1 MTTIHPKLST
11 LLDHSA
17 YAVRW
22 LTARPEWSSEI
33 GEMAASPVS
42 EAVIEGLLKAAMP
55 TEPDH
60 AQSIDDLA
68 ANLRLARQK
77 FMLLIAARDFNG
89 TADVQEVTQAMSC
102 FAEKVTAVAIEAIR
116 QDIKP
121 TVGEPLNQQGDYS
134 PRLIVGMGKL
144 GGRELNVSSDIDF
157 VNIKSFF
164 NKQLLKLYLC
174 FFFSPQLIKAHL
186 NGLQSSSSAGRIIL
200 NFKF

>member
-1 MTTIHPKLST
+1 MIPMTTIHPKLSL

-33 GEMAASPVS
+33 GELAESPVS
-42 EAVIEGLLKAAMP
+42 ESVIDDLLKSASP
-55 TEPDH
+55 SGVNQPL
-60 AQSIDDLA
+60 SIDDLA

-89 TADVQEVTQAMSC
+89 AADVQEVTQAMSC

-121 TVGEPLNQQGDYS
+121 MVGEPLNQHGEYS
-134 PRLIVGMGKL
+134 PMMIVGMGKL
-144 GGRELNVSSDIDF
+144 GGRELNVSSDIDLVF
-157 VNIKSFF
+157 LYEEEGETQGGSKSISHQEWYTRVG
-164 NKQLLKLYLC
+164 KR
-174 FFFSPQLIKAHL
+174 LIA
-186 NGLQSSSSAGRIIL
+186 
-200 NFKF
+200 